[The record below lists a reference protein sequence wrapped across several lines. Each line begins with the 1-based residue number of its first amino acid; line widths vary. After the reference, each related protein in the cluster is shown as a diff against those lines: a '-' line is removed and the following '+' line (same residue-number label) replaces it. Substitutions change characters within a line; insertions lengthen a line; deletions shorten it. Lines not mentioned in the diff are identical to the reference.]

1 MKVALPRVAVRV
13 PEQHLRVERAP
24 DPAAETSLLQGL
36 ARLGYPL
43 APVQGAAERD
53 WLAAAAD
60 GKATFPAP
68 ASLAA
73 DVVVVGAGFS
83 EYGGRVG
90 ELVSCRAR
98 IELRAIDAKTGAILA
113 VHTGT
118 GAGADLSEVFAGKKA
133 LDELGRRAALD
144 LGVAVARARA
154 AAPK

>member
-1 MKVALPRVAVRV
+1 M
-13 PEQHLRVERAP
+13 
-24 DPAAETSLLQGL
+24 QGL

-98 IELRAIDAKTGAILA
+98 IELRASDAKTGAILA